1 MISFSLF
8 KKLLLFSIFLFIS
21 DISFSQDKEENEE
34 KDSLEVKREEK
45 EKEESETEEIVITG
59 TRIPGKIIDVPFSVF
74 RVDKK
79 EMAYARN
86 IGMKDVL
93 ADVPGLFLQSR
104 YGGYDVRLSIRG

>member
-1 MISFSLF
+1 MLSLF
-8 KKLLLFSIFLFIS
+8 KILLFFSIFVFIS
-21 DISFSQDKEENEE
+21 DRCYSQDSNENEK
-34 KDSLEVKREEK
+34 KDSLEIKKEEK

-86 IGMKDVL
+86 VGLKDV
-93 ADVPGLFLQSR
+93 
-104 YGGYDVRLSIRG
+104 